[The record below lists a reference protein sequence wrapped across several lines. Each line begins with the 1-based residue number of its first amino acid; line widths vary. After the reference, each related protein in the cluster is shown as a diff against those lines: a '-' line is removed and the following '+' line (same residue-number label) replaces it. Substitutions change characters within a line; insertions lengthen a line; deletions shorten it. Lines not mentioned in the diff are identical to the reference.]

1 MDGSEEKFAAWPLLI
16 SGIVLLAM
24 GAICL
29 LWPGLAY
36 GVAGVMIGIGLIIAG
51 VSCIVMRIG
60 SDGILPTSSLTMWAV
75 FSLIVGILFVANP
88 VTSAMMLVWLA
99 FAALLFFAV
108 VNLVQGLNQRQ
119 SGETGPG
126 TERIVGSAVAVVLA
140 IIVMASPNMLVYS
153 LALIALVAGGML
165 VYAALKA
172 PKQLV
177 R

>member
-1 MDGSEEKFAAWPLLI
+1 MDEYEERFMAWPLLI
-16 SGIVLLAM
+16 SGIVLLVM
-24 GAICL
+24 GAVCL

-36 GVAGVMIGIGLIIAG
+36 GVAGIMIGIGLIIAG
-51 VSCIVMRIG
+51 VSCIAMRIG
-60 SDGILPTSSLTMWAV
+60 ADGILPAESLTLWAI
-75 FSLIVGILFVANP
+75 FSLIVGILFVVNP

-108 VNLVQGLNQRQ
+108 VNLVQGLNRRQ
-119 SGETGPG
+119 SGDTAAG
-126 TERIVGSAVAVVLA
+126 TERIVGSVVAVVLA

>member
-1 MDGSEEKFAAWPLLI
+1 MDDYEEKFVAWPLLI
-16 SGIVLLAM
+16 SGIVLLVM

-29 LWPGLAY
+29 LWPGLVY

-60 SDGILPTSSLTMWAV
+60 ADGILPTSSLMLWAI
-75 FSLIVGILFVANP
+75 FSLVVGILFVANP
-88 VTSAMMLVWLA
+88 IASATMLVRLA

-108 VNLVQGLNQRQ
+108 ANLVQGLNQRQ
-119 SGETGPG
+119 SGETGVG
-126 TERIVGSAVAVVLA
+126 TERIAGSVVAVVLA
-140 IIVMASPNMLVYS
+140 IIVMASPNMPVYS
-153 LALIALVAGGML
+153 LALIALVAGGIL

>member
-1 MDGSEEKFAAWPLLI
+1 MDEYEEKFVAWPLLI
-16 SGIVLLAM
+16 SGIVLLVM
-24 GAICL
+24 GAVCL

-36 GVAGVMIGIGLIIAG
+36 GVAGIMIGIGLIIAG
-51 VSCIVMRIG
+51 VSCIAMRIG
-60 SDGILPTSSLTMWAV
+60 ADGILPAESLTLWAI
-75 FSLIVGILFVANP
+75 FSLIVGILFVVNP

-108 VNLVQGLNQRQ
+108 VNLVQGLNRRQ
-119 SGETGPG
+119 SGDTAAG
-126 TERIVGSAVAVVLA
+126 TERIAGSVVAVVLA